1 MSIYIDIKGAVWYY
15 LKGYIIASTG
25 ERKMNL
31 IDKVKGLLHSLK
43 KYWRNPPEGRF
54 VPFREIASIAVGGM
68 GVKFIVYCVSN
79 MIISIGNVLIG
90 NTIGI
95 KPSAMYVIYIISILS
110 GFPLT
115 ALRANMIDNTRSMKG
130 KYLPYILKMGIPSV
144 LLGIGFIWAP
154 YEQMSM
160 AVKCATVLLFN
171 IGFQFFYNFYNDAYE
186 SLINVVSPNT
196 IERTDIYAVRSVIE
210 NFSPS
215 IAGIFLPIA
224 ARIITGNNTLY
235 DLRVYRVLFPPMLIV
250 GFAVSMLVYVNANER
265 IVQPKSRII
274 QVRFADAF
282 RAVARNKYFWIISLA
297 GWIGFLEGSFAQIL
311 GWMYNYQ
318 KVCSAGQY
326 SLITAI
332 YGNASLWPNLFGPA
346 LIRKY
351 GKKKILII
359 SNLLNIFLIALMI
372 PVIRIQGP
380 SAIWLLLACLFANG
394 LITALGHFIGPS
406 LNADIRDYQQYIT
419 GERIDGMFAAVGL
432 IGNVITL
439 ATSSVLPAIYEK
451 AGLNETTAAALGF
464 TSGNVYDV
472 LYNHTYFTHICTVLI
487 VASIVGATLNVIPF
501 FFYNLS
507 EAKQK
512 AMVNVL
518 RIRAAFEDY
527 GNGTVDESGL
537 SEALE
542 IIKEAE
548 EYSGTEPVNES
559 HFKGKERKAAR
570 EKNEKIEIS
579 SLVLA
584 ELGKFDTPEGIAA
597 LQRAQAIYDSGLEG
611 FDKHLSYDIGAAKAL
626 PKSTPEEKKIR
637 ADAVRETREA
647 VLSLKA
653 RKKYYPGGLTEFDM
667 SQLNDL
673 FEKRDANDIAIAETL
688 GKMKDARTSKNS
700 AELAGLKSALAGLRT
715 EKKNID
721 TLIKKNTTDY
731 SIYTRAAKPYLN
743 AKKLLD
749 ESRNYAKAIESVNSM
764 K

>member
-1 MSIYIDIKGAVWYY
+1 M
-15 LKGYIIASTG
+15 
-25 ERKMNL
+25 EL
-31 IDKVKGLLHSLK
+31 IDKGRGLLLSLK
-43 KYWRNPPEGRF
+43 KYWKEPPEGRF
-54 VPFREIASIAVGGM
+54 VPFKEIAAIATGGM
-68 GVKFIVYCVSN
+68 GVRFIVYCVSN

-95 KPSAMYVIYIISILS
+95 TPSAMYVIYIISILS

-130 KYLPYILKMGIPSV
+130 KYLPYILKMGIPTV
-144 LLGIGFIWAP
+144 LLGIGFVWAP
-154 YEQMSM
+154 YERMSM
-160 AVKCATVLLFN
+160 ALKCVTVLHFN

-186 SLINVVSPNT
+186 SLINVISPNT
-196 IERTDIYAVRSVIE
+196 IERTDIYAVRSVVE

-215 IAGIFLPIA
+215 IVGIFLPIA
-224 ARIITGNNTLY
+224 ARMITGSNTLY
-235 DLRVYRVLFPPMLIV
+235 DMRVYRFLYAPLLVA
-250 GFAVSMLVYVNANER
+250 GFAVSMLVYANANER
-265 IVQPKSRII
+265 IVQPRSRVI

-318 KVCSAGQY
+318 GACSAGQY
-326 SLITAI
+326 SIITAI

-346 LIRKY
+346 LIRRY
-351 GKKKILII
+351 GKKKILIV
-359 SNLLNIFLIALMI
+359 SNLMNVLLIALML
-372 PVIRIQGP
+372 PVIKVQGP

-439 ATSSVLPAIYEK
+439 ATSSVLPAIYER
-451 AGLNETTAAALGF
+451 AGLNEATAVSLGF

-472 LYNHTYFTHICTVLI
+472 LYNHTYFTHICSVLI
-487 VASIVGATLNVIPF
+487 VASIVGAALNAIPF
-501 FFYNLS
+501 FFYNLT

-512 AMVNVL
+512 AMVSVL

-527 GNGTVDESGL
+527 GNGAVDESGL
-537 SEALE
+537 DEALA

-548 EYSGTEPVNES
+548 AFSGEESVNES
-559 HFKGKERKAAR
+559 SFRGKERRAAR

-579 SLVLA
+579 RLVLA
-584 ELGKFDTPEGIAA
+584 ELDKFNTPGGIAA
-597 LQRAQAIYDSGLEG
+597 VERAKRIAEAGPGG
-611 FDKHLSYDIGAAKAL
+611 FREHISCDIAAAKKL
-626 PKSTPEEKKIR
+626 PKNTPEEKKIR
-637 ADAVRETREA
+637 SDAVRDAREA
-647 VLSLKA
+647 VLSAKA
-653 RKKYYPGGLTEFDM
+653 IEKYYPEGLTKYDM
-667 SQLNDL
+667 SKLNSL
-673 FEKRDANDIAIAETL
+673 FERSDENSVAIAAALDAMKAARE
-688 GKMKDARTSKNS
+688 KKDAAQVKNLK
-700 AELAGLKSALAGLRT
+700 AELASLRT

-721 TLIKKNTTDY
+721 TLINSETTAY
-731 SIYTRAAKPYLN
+731 SVYNRAAKPYLR
-743 AKKLLD
+743 AVRLLG
-749 ESRNYAKAIESVNSM
+749 ESKNYAKAIETVNSI

>member
-1 MSIYIDIKGAVWYY
+1 
-15 LKGYIIASTG
+15 
-25 ERKMNL
+25 MNL
-31 IDKVKGLLHSLK
+31 INKGKSLLISLK
-43 KYWRNPPEGRF
+43 KYWKNPPEGRF
-54 VPFREIASIAVGGM
+54 VPFRETASIAVGGM

-95 KPSAMYVIYIISILS
+95 TPSAMYVIYIISILS

-154 YEQMSM
+154 YGQMSM
-160 AVKCATVLLFN
+160 PVKCATVLLFN

-186 SLINVVSPNT
+186 SLINVISPNT
-196 IERTDIYAVRSVIE
+196 IERTDIYAVRSVVE

-224 ARIITGNNTLY
+224 ARMITSSNTLY
-235 DLRVYRVLFPPMLIV
+235 DLRVYRALFPPMLIV
-250 GFAVSMLVYVNANER
+250 GFAVSMLVYANANER

-318 KVCSAGQY
+318 GACSAGQY

-346 LIRKY
+346 LIRRY

-359 SNLLNIFLIALMI
+359 SNLMNIFLIALML
-372 PVIRIQGP
+372 PVIKVQGP

-394 LITALGHFIGPS
+394 LITSLGHFIGPS
-406 LNADIRDYQQYIT
+406 LNADIRDYQQYVT

-439 ATSSVLPAIYEK
+439 VTSSVLPVIYEK
-451 AGLNETTAAALGF
+451 AGLNEATAVSLGY
-464 TSGNVYDV
+464 SGANVYDV
-472 LYNHTYFTHICTVLI
+472 LYNSTYFTHICSVLI
-487 VASIVGATLNVIPF
+487 IASTVGAALNVIPF
-501 FFYNLS
+501 FFYDLS

-527 GNGTVDESGL
+527 GNGAVDESGL
-537 SEALE
+537 TGALE
-542 IIKEAE
+542 IIREAR
-548 EYSGTEPVNES
+548 EYSAAETVNES
-559 HFKGKERKAAR
+559 GLRGKERKAAR
-570 EKNEKIEIS
+570 ERNEKIEIS
-579 SLVLA
+579 ALVLS
-584 ELGKFDTPEGIAA
+584 ELGKFDTAEGAA
-597 LQRAQAIYDSGLEG
+597 SLERARKICESGIEGFGRHISYDISAAKKMPKKTPAEKKLRAQA
-611 FDKHLSYDIGAAKAL
+611 
-626 PKSTPEEKKIR
+626 
-637 ADAVRETREA
+637 VREAREA
-647 VLSLKA
+647 VLSEKA
-653 RKKYYPGGLTEFDM
+653 RKKYYPGGLCKFDM
-667 SQLNDL
+667 SQLNEL
-673 FEKRDANDIAIAETL
+673 FERRDSNEIATAETL
-688 GKMKDARTSKNS
+688 KKIKSARESGNGEELKQLKNS
-700 AELAGLKSALAGLRT
+700 LSSLRT
-715 EKKNID
+715 EKKNLD
-721 TLIKKNTTDY
+721 TLIKKKTTDY
-731 SIYTRAAKPYLN
+731 SIYIRAAKPYLN
-743 AKKLLD
+743 AERLLE
-749 ESRNYAKAIESVNSM
+749 ESRNYAKALESIDSIKCGNELNH
-764 K
+764 

>member
-1 MSIYIDIKGAVWYY
+1 M
-15 LKGYIIASTG
+15 
-25 ERKMNL
+25 EL
-31 IDKVKGLLHSLK
+31 IDKSKNLLGSLK
-43 KYWRNPPEGRF
+43 KYWKTPPEGRF
-54 VPFREIASIAVGGM
+54 VPFKEIAAIATGGM

-95 KPSAMYVIYIISILS
+95 TPSAMYVIYIISILS

-154 YEQMSM
+154 YESMSM
-160 AVKCATVLLFN
+160 TVKCATVLLFN

-186 SLINVVSPNT
+186 SLINVISPNT
-196 IERTDIYAVRSVIE
+196 IERTDIYAVRSVVE

-224 ARIITGNNTLY
+224 ARLITGNNTLY

-318 KVCSAGQY
+318 NVCSAGQY
-326 SLITAI
+326 SIITAI

-372 PVIRIQGP
+372 PVIRMQGQ

-439 ATSSVLPAIYEK
+439 ATSSVLPAIYER
-451 AGLNETTAAALGF
+451 AGLNEATAVSLGY
-464 TSGNVYDV
+464 SGANVYDV
-472 LYNHTYFTHICTVLI
+472 LYNHAYFTHICTVLI
-487 VASIVGATLNVIPF
+487 IASIVGATLNVIPF
-501 FFYNLS
+501 FFYDLS

-527 GNGTVDESGL
+527 GSGAVDESGL

-548 EYSGTEPVNES
+548 EFSGAEPVNES
-559 HFKGKERKAAR
+559 QLKGRERKAAR
-570 EKNEKIEIS
+570 ERNEKIEIS
-579 SLVLA
+579 HLVLA
-584 ELGKFDTPEGIAA
+584 ELNKFGTPEGIAA
-597 LQRAQAIYDSGLEG
+597 LERAKAIFESGLDG
-611 FDKHLSYDIGAAKAL
+611 FEKHLSYDIREAKRL
-626 PKSTPEEKKIR
+626 PKSTPDEKKIR
-637 ADAVRETREA
+637 SDAVREARDA
-647 VLSLKA
+647 VISEKA
-653 RKKYYPGGLTEFDM
+653 RKKYYPGGLEEFDM
-667 SQLNDL
+667 SALNDL
-673 FEKRDANDIAIAETL
+673 FEKRDANDVAVAETL
-688 GKMKDARTSKNS
+688 GAMKAARISKDK
-700 AELAGLKSALAGLRT
+700 AELGRLKASLAGLRT

-721 TLIKKNTTDY
+721 TLIKAQTTAY
-731 SIYTRAAKPYLN
+731 SVYNRAAKPYLD
-743 AKKLLD
+743 AKKLIE
-749 ESRNYAKAIESVNSM
+749 ESENYAKATQTIRAGGIN
-764 K
+764 